1 MIALKLTM
9 SLVFIY
15 IDWITNRRMGSFLAL
30 LVEKLNSGWRGFQA
44 EVSYANCYPEV
55 TLTSISAVLDLAPTA
70 TYNNYAFPMRRI
82 GQRRGVT

>member
-1 MIALKLTM
+1 MD
-9 SLVFIY
+9 SSV
-15 IDWITNRRMGSFLAL
+15 